1 MGFRSSVFAVVG
13 LLLAFVAAVA
23 TAEQGA
29 DGGRDETPMPQR
41 TIEDARKDLTDRLM
55 SIPGVLGTAEGLCE
69 GKRCIKVFVAKKT
82 PELLR
87 QIPATVEGYPVAVEE
102 TEEFRALDR

>member
-1 MGFRSSVFAVVG
+1 MGFRSRVFAVVG
-13 LLLAFVAAVA
+13 LLLAFVAPGA

-29 DGGRDETPMPQR
+29 DGGRNETPMPQR
-41 TIEDARKDLTDRLM
+41 TIEDARNLTDRLM

-69 GKRCIKVFVAKKT
+69 GKGCIKVFLAKKT

-87 QIPATVEGYPVAVEE
+87 QIPATVEGYPVAIEE